1 MDWRA
6 SCLSVAWLLMLSFCG
21 IWRLVEA
28 FCETTTLEEAVDYI
42 CWLFNDLTLLL
53 EFKAIAF
60 ALALTE
66 WSRALLWGP
75 QWEDIFETVLTLS
88 QWKYRWCLVATV
100 VDFLLAACFV
110 HRCKTRLG
118 LKRRHTL
125 QLKERWNRNLR
136 RSRLVCK
143 LRSKGL
149 FFVALVHCGC
159 GVQAMMD
166 SSSSKLAKQDR
177 ISQSVAENMGA
188 GSSSA
193 TASVAKSLE
202 SAADLAI

>member
-1 MDWRA
+1 M
-6 SCLSVAWLLMLSFCG
+6 
-21 IWRLVEA
+21 
-28 FCETTTLEEAVDYI
+28 
-42 CWLFNDLTLLL
+42 
-53 EFKAIAF
+53 
-60 ALALTE
+60 
-66 WSRALLWGP
+66 
-75 QWEDIFETVLTLS
+75 
-88 QWKYRWCLVATV
+88 
-100 VDFLLAACFV
+100 
-110 HRCKTRLG
+110 
-118 LKRRHTL
+118 
-125 QLKERWNRNLR
+125 
-136 RSRLVCK
+136 CK